1 MGNSLEKFHLWSE
14 NNLCKSLYDLPS
26 QKNIIVY
33 AAEEHTINE
42 EFESRYMKPQ
52 TRIDFLFGGTWYED
66 FEKFNANINLHFWN
80 NFWLYKSV
88 SAINLKKIKK
98 KTKLKHLYIS
108 LNNVAHHH
116 RCMLID
122 MLHKKK
128 LLKQGIISWHNNDK
142 DPYKYRYWTPK
153 KITLTDDYK
162 NHKDQFILPAEFNKS
177 FINLV
182 AESTIRGI
190 FVTEKTYNSIL
201 ARKPFICL
209 AAPGFHKF
217 LCSQGFK
224 LYDEIISYNFDKE
237 TNLEK
242 RIEMILEQ
250 LGILQEQDYNNLFKK
265 IEEKVNYNKKR
276 ALQIVRNQ
284 EGVPEIAFGFK
295 YYQDLIED
303 AQCRSDILE

>member
-1 MGNSLEKFHLWSE
+1 MEEVYIWLE
-14 NNLCKSLYDLPS
+14 NNPCEKLYSLSPQ
-26 QKNIIVY
+26 QKIIVY
-33 AAEEHTINE
+33 AAEEQTIND
-42 EFESRYMKPQ
+42 EFEPNQMQIQKS
-52 TRIDFLFGGTWYED
+52 IDFLFGGTWYEE
-66 FEKFNANINLHFWN
+66 FENYDPKINLHFWS

-98 KTKLKHLYIS
+98 KTKTKHLYIF
-108 LNNVAHHH
+108 LNNVAHYH
-116 RCMLID
+116 RCMLMD
-122 MLHKKK
+122 MLYKKE
-128 LLKQGIISWHNNDK
+128 LLKQGIISWHNHDK
-142 DPYKYRYWTPK
+142 DPYKYKHWRQK

-162 NHKDQFILPAEFNKS
+162 NNKDQFILPAEFNKV

-182 AESTIRGI
+182 AESTVTGI

-209 AAPGFHKF
+209 AAPGFHEF
-217 LCSQGFK
+217 LSSQGFQ
-224 LYDEIISYNFDKE
+224 LYDEIISYDFDKE
-237 TNLEK
+237 TNLEQ

-250 LGILQEQDYNNLFKK
+250 LAILQEQDYNKLFKK

-276 ALQIVRNQ
+276 AFEIVRNQ

-303 AQCRSDILE
+303 AQCRLDILE